1 MRLKYIVEKKDKNN
15 ELVLMEYM
23 EDDQDRFS
31 LLNEAVYDKKTISS
45 AKKRGMKALIG
56 ALRTQNMYP
65 PIKFAEKIADAVSEV
80 LKSKKNPSIE
90 IILDDMEFV
99 DKKQRRRRI
108 KVPVEK
114 ETVEADDL
122 MEECS
127 DETCTIQPDG
137 GQSELNKVFP
147 FDEVA

>member
-15 ELVLMEYM
+15 ELVLMEYV

-45 AKKRGMKALIG
+45 AKKRGVKALIG
-56 ALRTQNMYP
+56 LLRTQNMYP

-80 LKSKKNPSIE
+80 LKSKKNPSME
-90 IILDDMEFV
+90 IILNDMEFV
-99 DKKQRRRRI
+99 DKKRRRRRI
-108 KVPVEK
+108 AVSVE
-114 ETVEADDL
+114 EEPIEEDDL
-122 MEECS
+122 LEECS
-127 DETCTIQPDG
+127 DETCSIKPDG
-137 GQSELNKVFP
+137 EQSDLNQVFP

>member
-45 AKKRGMKALIG
+45 AKKRGVKALIG
-56 ALRTQNMYP
+56 VLRTQNMYP
-65 PIKFAEKIADAVSEV
+65 PLKFAEKIVDVVSEV
-80 LKSKKNPSIE
+80 LKSKKNPSME

-99 DKKQRRRRI
+99 DKKRLRRRI
-108 KVPVEK
+108 AVPVE
-114 ETVEADDL
+114 EESIEEDDP

-127 DETCTIQPDG
+127 DETCTIKFDEEK
-137 GQSELNKVFP
+137 SDLNQVFP

>member
-45 AKKRGMKALIG
+45 AKKRGVKALIG
-56 ALRTQNMYP
+56 LLRTQNMYP
-65 PIKFAEKIADAVSEV
+65 PIKFAEKIADTVFEV
-80 LKSKKNPSIE
+80 LKSKKNFSME
-90 IILDDMEFV
+90 IILNDMEFV
-99 DKKQRRRRI
+99 DKKRRRRRI
-108 KVPVEK
+108 AVPVEE
-114 ETVEADDL
+114 ETIEEDDL
-122 MEECS
+122 TGECS
-127 DETCTIQPDG
+127 DETCTIKSDEEKSDRNP
-137 GQSELNKVFP
+137 VFP